1 MKSMENFE
9 AAVADEFYHSFLK
22 DTVIK
27 LAKAISTLLNLLI
40 SQEFFQNS
48 CKFVKLKIILKK
60 V

>member
-1 MKSMENFE
+1 MENFE
-9 AAVADEFYHSFLK
+9 AAVADEFYNRFLK

-60 V
+60 M